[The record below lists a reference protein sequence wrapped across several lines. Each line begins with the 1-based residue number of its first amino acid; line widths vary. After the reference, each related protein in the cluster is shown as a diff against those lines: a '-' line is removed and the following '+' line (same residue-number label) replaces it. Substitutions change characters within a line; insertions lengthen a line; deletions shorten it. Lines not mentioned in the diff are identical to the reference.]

1 MDFVLNRIE
10 AKNSNKKEPTKNN
23 KTYFATSEINL
34 DTLQSKFM
42 REKYTNLTKN
52 TNYEFLT
59 NGFQSVNDRV
69 DYIECINN
77 NCSKLD
83 NKNMEN
89 KEKDFKKNKK
99 YNRFNVI
106 MKNFD
111 ILVSFI
117 YIFLL

>member
-1 MDFVLNRIE
+1 MNRIE
-10 AKNSNKKEPTKNN
+10 AKNSNKEPTKNN

-89 KEKDFKKNKK
+89 K
-99 YNRFNVI
+99 RH
-106 MKNFD
+106 
-111 ILVSFI
+111 
-117 YIFLL
+117 